1 MRILKV
7 VWTDDFKCSDDGA
20 VRWGSDLARSL
31 CRNYWVEAGEEADNA
46 PTTRAEADEGKEHGR
61 RPSSKQ
67 RYYVNI
73 GLGFEGVVESWQ
85 ANGVGIYPDC
95 HFRPEQDFIDGV
107 VDDGDEGDEGACS
120 LMHYS
125 HSNFSILYF

>member
-1 MRILKV
+1 MEP
-7 VWTDDFKCSDDGA
+7 CDGA
-20 VRWGSDLARSL
+20 VTLREVCAAIIG
-31 CRNYWVEAGEEADNA
+31 VEAGEEADNA
-46 PTTRAEADEGKEHGR
+46 PKTRAEADEGKEHGR

-95 HFRPEQDFIDGV
+95 HFRPDKISSTV
-107 VDDGDEGDEGACS
+107 SSMMATKVTRA
-120 LMHYS
+120 LVP
-125 HSNFSILYF
+125 